1 MLDVNVIRSNP
12 DMIRTMLRNRNK
24 DEEIL
29 DRFLAADSEWR
40 SLTDENNRLRKVRNE
55 VSLQI
60 SKMPKGEEKD
70 ARIAEMRE
78 VSEKVKANDE
88 RMAELEEIRQDCV
101 LNIPNIP
108 HESVPIGKDEHDNVV
123 VYEKGEKRVFDFKP
137 KEHWEIAEDLDIIDF
152 ERGTKVAGSGFYCLK
167 GDGAR
172 LERALINYFLDT
184 HQDQGYTEL
193 FPPVVVN
200 KNAVI
205 GTGQY
210 PNLKDDMYY
219 LERDDMFLNPTAEV
233 PITNLLQDEILE
245 KEQLPI
251 YYTASLP
258 SFRREVGKHAD
269 TKGIIRVHEFNKV
282 EMVNFVLPENSY
294 ARLEELRQ
302 NAEDLITGLGLPYR
316 VLLLCTG
323 DMSFSCSKCYDLEL
337 YAPGKDA
344 WLEASSCSNEC
355 SVLFRE
361 TNLGRPPWRIWYF
374 TDFQARRARIKYR
387 PEPHL
392 KSEFVH
398 TLNGSGLAL
407 PRTMVA
413 ILENYQNKDGT
424 VTIPEVLRPYMRG
437 QEIIGRR

>member
-1 MLDVNVIRSNP
+1 MLDINVIRQDP
-12 DMIRTMLRNRNK
+12 EKIRTMLKNRNK
-24 DEEIL
+24 DDAIL
-29 DRFLAADSEWR
+29 DRLLDADSEWR
-40 SLTDENNRLRKVRNE
+40 SLTDENNRLRKLRNE
-55 VSLQI
+55 VSMEI
-60 SKMPKGEEKD
+60 SKMAKGEEKD
-70 ARIAEMRE
+70 SKIKEMRE
-78 VSEKVKANDE
+78 VADKIKANDD
-88 RMAELEEIRQDCV
+88 RMTELEVIRSDCI

-123 VYEKGEKRVFDFKP
+123 VYEVGEKRKFTFKP
-137 KEHWEIAEDLDIIDF
+137 KEHWEIAEDLDIIEF
-152 ERGTKVAGSGFYCLK
+152 ERGVKISGSGFYVMK

-184 HQDQGYTEL
+184 HMKQGYTEL
-193 FPPVVVN
+193 VVPGIIN
-200 KNAVI
+200 KAAVI

-251 YYTASLP
+251 YYTANLTSY
-258 SFRREVGKHAD
+258 RREVGKHAD
-269 TKGIIRVHEFNKV
+269 TKGIIRVHEFRKT

-294 ARLEELRQ
+294 ARLEELRK
-302 NAEDLITGLGLPYR
+302 NAEDLIVGLGLPYR

-344 WLEASSCSNEC
+344 WLECSSCSN
-355 SVLFRE
+355 
-361 TNLGRPPWRIWYF
+361 F

-407 PRTMVA
+407 PRTIVA
-413 ILENYQNKDGT
+413 ILENYQNEDGS
-424 VTIPEVLRPYMRG
+424 VTIPEVLRPYMGG
-437 QEIIGRR
+437 QEKITKK

>member
-12 DMIRTMLRNRNK
+12 DMIRTMLINRNK
-24 DEEIL
+24 DTAIL
-29 DRFLAADSEWR
+29 DRFLEADSEWR
-40 SLTDENNRLRKVRNE
+40 KLTDENNRLRKIRNE
-55 VSLQI
+55 VSQQI

-70 ARIAEMRE
+70 AKILEMRE
-78 VSEKVKANDE
+78 VGNKIKANDD
-88 RMAELEEIRQDCV
+88 RMADLEGIRQDCV

-108 HESVPIGKDEHDNVV
+108 HESVPLGKDENDNVV
-123 VYEKGEKRVFDFKP
+123 IYESGNIREFDFEP
-137 KEHWEIAEDLDIIDF
+137 KEHWQIAEDLDIIDF
-152 ERGTKVAGSGFYCLK
+152 ERGAKVAGSGFYCLK

-172 LERALINYFLDT
+172 LERALINYFLDV
-184 HQDQGYTEL
+184 HQDQGYTEV

-233 PITNLLQDEILE
+233 PLTNMLQDEILE

-251 YYTASLP
+251 YYTAYLP

-282 EMVNFVLPENSY
+282 EMVNFVHPDVSY
-294 ARLEELRQ
+294 DRLEELRK
-302 NAEDLITGLGLPYR
+302 NAEDLINGLGLPYR

-337 YAPGKDA
+337 YAPGKKG
-344 WLEASSCSNEC
+344 WLEASSVSN
-355 SVLFRE
+355 
-361 TNLGRPPWRIWYF
+361 F

-392 KSEFVH
+392 KSEFIH

-413 ILENYQNKDGT
+413 ILENNQNKDGT

>member
-1 MLDVNVIRSNP
+1 MLDINVIRQDP
-12 DMIRTMLRNRNK
+12 EKIRTMLKNRNK
-24 DEEIL
+24 DDAIL
-29 DRFLAADSEWR
+29 DRLLDADSEWR
-40 SLTDENNRLRKVRNE
+40 SLTDENNRLRKLRNE
-55 VSLQI
+55 VSMEI
-60 SKMPKGEEKD
+60 SKMAKGEEKD
-70 ARIAEMRE
+70 SKIKEMRE
-78 VSEKVKANDE
+78 VADKIKANDD
-88 RMAELEEIRQDCV
+88 RMSELEVIRSDCI

-123 VYEKGEKRVFDFKP
+123 VYEVGEKRKFTFKP
-137 KEHWEIAEDLDIIDF
+137 KEHWEIAEDLDIIEF
-152 ERGTKVAGSGFYCLK
+152 ERGVKISGSGFYVMK

-184 HQDQGYTEL
+184 HMKQGYTEL
-193 FPPVVVN
+193 VVPGIIN
-200 KNAVI
+200 KAAVI

-210 PNLKDDMYY
+210 PNLKNDMYY

-251 YYTASLP
+251 YYTANLTSY
-258 SFRREVGKHAD
+258 RREVGKHAD
-269 TKGIIRVHEFNKV
+269 TKGIIRVHEFRKT

-294 ARLEELRQ
+294 ARLEELRK
-302 NAEDLITGLGLPYR
+302 NAEDLIVGLGLPYR

-344 WLEASSCSNEC
+344 WLECSSCSN
-355 SVLFRE
+355 
-361 TNLGRPPWRIWYF
+361 F

-407 PRTMVA
+407 PRTIVA
-413 ILENYQNKDGT
+413 ILENYQNEDGS
-424 VTIPEVLRPYMRG
+424 VTIPEVLRPYMGG
-437 QEIIGRR
+437 QEKITKK

>member
-1 MLDVNVIRSNP
+1 MDLAVAEEVLKVPRMLDVSVIRADP
-12 DMIRTMLRNRNK
+12 AGIRRMIADRNK
-24 DEEIL
+24 DPAYL
-29 DRFLAADSEWR
+29 DLFLEADSEWR
-40 SLTDENNRLRKVRNE
+40 SLTDRSNRLKKLRNE
-55 VSLQI
+55 VSLRI
-60 SKMPKGEEKD
+60 SSMPKGPEKD
-70 ARIAEMRE
+70 SEITEMRK
-78 VSEKVKANDE
+78 VSEEIKSIDQ
-88 RMAELEEIRQDCV
+88 RLAELDGTRTECV

-108 HESVPIGKDEHDNVV
+108 HASVPLGKDSGDNVV
-123 VYEKGEKRVFDFKP
+123 VYERGEKRKFDFKP
-137 KEHWEIAEDLDIIDF
+137 KEHFEIAEDLDIIDF
-152 ERGTKVAGSGFYCLK
+152 ERGVKVAGSGFYVLK

-172 LERALINYFLDT
+172 LERALVSYFLDV
-184 HQDQGYTEL
+184 HHDQGYTEV

-200 KNAVI
+200 TAALV

-210 PNLKDDMYY
+210 PNLKDDMYCM
-219 LERDDMFLNPTAEV
+219 ERDGLWLNPTAEV
-233 PITNLLQDEILE
+233 PVTNLLQDEILE
-245 KEQLPI
+245 REQLPI
-251 YYTASLP
+251 LYTAYLP

-282 EMVNFVLPENSY
+282 EMVRFVEPSASY
-294 ARLEELRQ
+294 GVLEELRGD
-302 NAEDLITGLGLPYR
+302 AEELIVGLGLPYR

-344 WLEASSCSNEC
+344 WLEASSCSN
-355 SVLFRE
+355 
-361 TNLGRPPWRIWYF
+361 F

-413 ILENYQNKDGT
+413 LLENYQNRDGT
-424 VTIPEVLRPYMRG
+424 VTVPEVIRPYMKG
-437 QEIIGRR
+437 QETIG

>member
-1 MLDVNVIRSNP
+1 MLDVNIIRNNP
-12 DMIRTMLRNRNK
+12 DMIREMLRNRNK
-24 DEEIL
+24 DETIL
-29 DRFLAADSEWR
+29 DTFLEADSEWR

-70 ARIAEMRE
+70 AKIAEMRE

-88 RMAELEEIRQDCV
+88 RMNELENIRQDCV

-108 HESVPIGKDEHDNVV
+108 HSSVPIGKDENDNVV
-123 VYEKGEKRVFDFKP
+123 VYEKGERRTFDFKP
-137 KEHWEIAEDLDIIDF
+137 KEHWEIAEELDIIDF
-152 ERGTKVAGSGFYCLK
+152 AGSGFYCLK

-172 LERALINYFLDT
+172 LERALINYFLDM
-184 HQDQGYTEL
+184 HQDQGYTEV
-193 FPPVVVN
+193 FPPVVIN

-245 KEQLPI
+245 REQLPI
-251 YYTASLP
+251 YYTAYLP

-269 TKGIIRVHEFNKV
+269 TRGIIRVHEFNKV
-282 EMVNFVLPENSY
+282 EMVNFVHPDDSY
-294 ARLEELRQ
+294 NRLEELRQ
-302 NAEDLITGLGLPYR
+302 NAEDLIIGLGLPYR

-337 YAPGKDA
+337 YVPGKDS
-344 WLEASSCSNEC
+344 WLEASSVSN
-355 SVLFRE
+355 
-361 TNLGRPPWRIWYF
+361 F
-374 TDFQARRARIKYR
+374 TDFQARRAKIKFR

-424 VTIPEVLRPYMRG
+424 VTVPEVLRPYMRG

>member
-12 DMIRTMLRNRNK
+12 DMIRTMIRNRNR
-24 DEEIL
+24 DESIL
-29 DRFLAADSEWR
+29 DRFLEADSEWR
-40 SLTDENNRLRKVRNE
+40 ALTDENNRLRKTRND
-55 VSLQI
+55 VSLEI

-70 ARIAEMRE
+70 AKIAEMRG
-78 VSEKVKANDE
+78 VGDKIKANDD

-108 HESVPIGKDEHDNVV
+108 HESVPIGKDDTENVV
-123 VYEKGEKRVFDFKP
+123 VYEAGEKRKFDFKP
-137 KEHWEIAEDLDIIDF
+137 KEHWELAEELDIIDF
-152 ERGTKVAGSGFYCLK
+152 DRGTKVAGSGFYVMK

-172 LERALINYFLDT
+172 LERALINYFLDV
-184 HQDQGYTEL
+184 HKDQGYTEL
-193 FPPVVVN
+193 VVPAVIN
-200 KNAVI
+200 KAAVI

-219 LERDDMFLNPTAEV
+219 LAKDDMYLNPTAEV
-233 PITNLLQDEILE
+233 PITNLLQDEILD
-245 KEQLPI
+245 KSQLPI
-251 YYTASLP
+251 YYTANLTSY
-258 SFRREVGKHAD
+258 RREVGKHAD
-269 TKGIIRVHEFNKV
+269 TKGIIRVHEFRKT
-282 EMVNFVLPENSY
+282 EMVNFVEPSKSY
-294 ARLEELRQ
+294 ERLEELRK
-302 NAEDLITGLGLPYR
+302 NAEDLINGLQLPYR

-344 WLEASSCSNEC
+344 WLEASSCSN
-355 SVLFRE
+355 
-361 TNLGRPPWRIWYF
+361 F

-407 PRTMVA
+407 PRTIVA
-413 ILENYQNKDGT
+413 VMENYQNKDGT
-424 VTIPEVLRPYMRG
+424 ITIPEVLRPYMRG
-437 QEIIGRR
+437 QEVIDKRH

>member
-1 MLDVNVIRSNP
+1 MLDINVIRQDP
-12 DMIRTMLRNRNK
+12 EKIRTMLKNRNK
-24 DEEIL
+24 DDAIL
-29 DRFLAADSEWR
+29 DRLLDADSEWR
-40 SLTDENNRLRKVRNE
+40 SLTDENHRLRKLRNE
-55 VSLQI
+55 VSMEI
-60 SKMPKGEEKD
+60 SKMAKGEEKD
-70 ARIAEMRE
+70 SKIKEMRE
-78 VSEKVKANDE
+78 VADKIKANDD
-88 RMAELEEIRQDCV
+88 RMSELEVIRSDCI

-123 VYEKGEKRVFDFKP
+123 VYEVGEKRKFTFKP
-137 KEHWEIAEDLDIIDF
+137 KEHWEIAEDLDIIEF
-152 ERGTKVAGSGFYCLK
+152 ERGVKISGSGFYVMK

-184 HQDQGYTEL
+184 HMKQGYTEL
-193 FPPVVVN
+193 VVPGIIN
-200 KNAVI
+200 KAAVI

-251 YYTASLP
+251 YYTANLTSY
-258 SFRREVGKHAD
+258 RREVGKHAD
-269 TKGIIRVHEFNKV
+269 TKGIIRVHEFRKT

-294 ARLEELRQ
+294 ARLEELRK
-302 NAEDLITGLGLPYR
+302 NAEDLIVGLGLPYR

-344 WLEASSCSNEC
+344 WLECSSCSN
-355 SVLFRE
+355 
-361 TNLGRPPWRIWYF
+361 F

-407 PRTMVA
+407 PRTIVA
-413 ILENYQNKDGT
+413 ILENYQNEDGS
-424 VTIPEVLRPYMRG
+424 VTIPEVLRPYMGG
-437 QEIIGRR
+437 QEKITKK

>member
-1 MLDVNVIRSNP
+1 MLDANIIRENP
-12 DMIRTMLRNRNK
+12 DMIREMIRNRRK
-24 DEEIL
+24 DEKWL
-29 DRFLAADSEWR
+29 DQFLEADGKWR
-40 SLTDENNRLRKVRNE
+40 ALTEEGNRLRKKRNE
-55 VSLQI
+55 VSMEI

-78 VSEKVKANDE
+78 VSN
-88 RMAELEEIRQDCV
+88 RIAEIDKELVVEDQLRTDGL

-108 HESVPIGKDEHDNVV
+108 HPSVPIGKDDTENVV
-123 VYEKGEKRVFDFKP
+123 VYEWGEKRKFDFKP
-137 KEHWEIAEDLDIIDF
+137 LQHYEIAENLDIIDF

-172 LERALINYFLDT
+172 LERAMISYFLDR
-184 HQDQGYTEL
+184 HKEQGYTEV
-193 FPPVVVN
+193 FPPVVIN
-200 KNAVI
+200 TQAVI

-219 LERDDMFLNPTAEV
+219 LAKDDLWLNPTAEV
-233 PITNLLQDEILE
+233 PVTNLLQGEILE
-245 KEQLPI
+245 KSQLPVN
-251 YYTASLP
+251 YTAYLP
-258 SFRREVGKHAD
+258 SFRREVGKHSD
-269 TKGIIRVHEFNKV
+269 TRGIIRVHEFNKV
-282 EMVNFVLPENSY
+282 EMVRFVEPEGSFDVLE
-294 ARLEELRQ
+294 RLRMDAEELVREL
-302 NAEDLITGLGLPYR
+302 NLPYH

-323 DMSFSCSKCYDLEL
+323 DMSFSCAKCYDIEL

-344 WLEASSCSNEC
+344 WLEASSCSC
-355 SVLFRE
+355 
-361 TNLGRPPWRIWYF
+361 F
-374 TDFQARRARIKYR
+374 TDFQARRAKIKYR
-387 PEPHL
+387 PAPHL

-437 QEIIGRR
+437 QEVIGN

>member
-1 MLDVNVIRSNP
+1 MLDINVIRQDP
-12 DMIRTMLRNRNK
+12 EKIRTMLKNRNK
-24 DEEIL
+24 DDAIL
-29 DRFLAADSEWR
+29 DRLLDADSEWR
-40 SLTDENNRLRKVRNE
+40 SLTDENNRLRKLRNE
-55 VSLQI
+55 VSMEI
-60 SKMPKGEEKD
+60 SKMAKGEEKD
-70 ARIAEMRE
+70 SKIKAMRE
-78 VSEKVKANDE
+78 VADKIKANDD
-88 RMAELEEIRQDCV
+88 RMSELEVIRSDCI

-123 VYEKGEKRVFDFKP
+123 VYEVGEKRKFTFKP
-137 KEHWEIAEDLDIIDF
+137 KEHWEIAEDLDIIEF
-152 ERGTKVAGSGFYCLK
+152 ERGVKISGSGFYVMK

-184 HQDQGYTEL
+184 HMKQGYTEL
-193 FPPVVVN
+193 VVPGIIN
-200 KNAVI
+200 KAAVI

-251 YYTASLP
+251 YYTANLTSY
-258 SFRREVGKHAD
+258 RREVGKHAD
-269 TKGIIRVHEFNKV
+269 TKGIIRVHEFRKT

-294 ARLEELRQ
+294 ARLEELRK
-302 NAEDLITGLGLPYR
+302 NAEDLIVGLGLPYR

-344 WLEASSCSNEC
+344 WLECSSCSN
-355 SVLFRE
+355 
-361 TNLGRPPWRIWYF
+361 F

-407 PRTMVA
+407 PRTIVA
-413 ILENYQNKDGT
+413 ILENYQNEDGS
-424 VTIPEVLRPYMRG
+424 VTIPEVLRPYMGG
-437 QEIIGRR
+437 QEKITKK